1 MKIYIMCLIMLYV
14 SISCASG
21 SKNKTNLTEH
31 NVQQSD
37 TLQLIRHTD
46 TNILT
51 VFLNIEYA
59 GKVAV
64 FDIPHGKITKY
75 VQNNIEEEDF
85 VMFDLLQKQ
94 DSMYYIIAYSGLTD
108 HILAKGWISQNTNLG
123 VYSAAYGDL
132 HCSLYKTPF
141 NRKQIIITEKVYNP
155 NMYEVLDFDG
165 KWLKVRTKINNKFYV
180 GWLPPE
186 MQCANP
192 YTTCS

>member
-1 MKIYIMCLIMLYV
+1 MKVYILCLITMCV
-14 SISCASG
+14 SISCG
-21 SKNKTNLTEH
+21 SKNNTNQMKRNPH
-31 NVQQSD
+31 QSD
-37 TLQLIRHTD
+37 SLQFIEHTD
-46 TNILT
+46 TNFLT
-51 VFLNIEYA
+51 VFLNVEFE
-59 GKVAV
+59 GTVEV
-64 FDIPHGKITKY
+64 FDAPHGKTIKY

-108 HILAKGWISQNTNLG
+108 QILAKGWISQNTNLG

-132 HCSLYKTPF
+132 HCSLYLMPF

-155 NMYEVLDFDG
+155 NMYKVLDFEG
-165 KWLKVRTKINNKFYV
+165 KWLKVRTKINNKFYI
-180 GWLPPE
+180 GWMPPE